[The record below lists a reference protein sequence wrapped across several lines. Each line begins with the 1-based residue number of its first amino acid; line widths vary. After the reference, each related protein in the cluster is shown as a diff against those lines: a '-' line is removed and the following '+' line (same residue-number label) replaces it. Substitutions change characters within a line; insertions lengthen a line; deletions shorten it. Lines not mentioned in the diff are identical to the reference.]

1 MINKT
6 ERTQAYFDEIERE
19 KNKSSKITTEAAEL
33 ITENQDSERNL
44 YFLPFSRQSMYATMM
59 PISFNVSV
67 MNSES
72 MISKI
77 VDY

>member
-19 KNKSSKITTEAAEL
+19 KNKSNKITTSAAEIL
-33 ITENQDSERNL
+33 NDQYDDERNL
-44 YFLPFSRQSMYATMM
+44 YFLPFSRQSMYASMM

>member
-19 KNKSSKITTEAAEL
+19 KTKSNKITTSAAEIL
-33 ITENQDSERNL
+33 DDQYDDERNL
-44 YFLPFSRQSMYATMM
+44 YFLPFSRQSMYASMM